1 MNSAM
6 NPSLS
11 QVTLI
16 APHTHEGKT
25 YASGESIA
33 VDAATAQWLQQHGIA
48 RGASESAVTNP
59 PPVSK
64 LVKDSK

>member
-1 MNSAM
+1 M
-6 NPSLS
+6 NPLLS
-11 QVTLI
+11 SVTLLT
-16 APHTHEGKT
+16 PHTHEGKT

-59 PPVSK
+59 TPVSK

>member
-11 QVTLI
+11 KVTLI

-33 VDAATAQWLQQHGIA
+33 VDAATAQWLQQQGIA
-48 RGASESAVTNP
+48 RVASESAVTNP
-59 PPVSK
+59 TPVSK

>member
-6 NPSLS
+6 NPPLT
-11 QVTLI
+11 QVTLT

-33 VDAATAQWLQQHGIA
+33 VDAATAQWLVHHGIA
-48 RGASESAVTNP
+48 RTVQDAAANTPSPT
-59 PPVSK
+59 SK

>member
-25 YASGESIA
+25 YAPGESIA
-33 VDAATAQWLQQHGIA
+33 VDAATAQWLQQQGIA
-48 RGASESAVTNP
+48 RVVSESAVSNP
-59 PPVSK
+59 SPVSK
-64 LVKDSK
+64 LIKDSK

>member
-11 QVTLI
+11 KVTLI

-59 PPVSK
+59 TPVSK

>member
-6 NPSLS
+6 KPSLS
-11 QVTLI
+11 KVTLI

-25 YASGESIA
+25 YTSGESIA

-48 RGASESAVTNP
+48 RVASESAVTNP
-59 PPVSK
+59 TPVSK
-64 LVKDSK
+64 LIKDSK